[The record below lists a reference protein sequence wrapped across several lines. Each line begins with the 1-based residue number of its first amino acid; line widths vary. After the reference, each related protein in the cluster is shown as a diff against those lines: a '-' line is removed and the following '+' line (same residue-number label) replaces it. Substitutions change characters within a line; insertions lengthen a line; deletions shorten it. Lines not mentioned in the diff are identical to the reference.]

1 MAALEQQILRFD
13 GPDAFRE
20 WIEENQNSSPGIWL
34 VMAKK
39 GSGQTTVTYAEALD
53 VALAYGWIDGQAR
66 RVDEATYVQR
76 FTPRRARSPWSLRNV
91 RTAEE
96 MIADGRMNPRGLA
109 EVERARADGR
119 WERAYSGP
127 KTAEPHPD
135 FLAALSANPA
145 AHSFF
150 ETLNSQNRYAIY
162 YRIQDAKRP
171 ETRARRI
178 ETFVDRLARGEKFY
192 E

>member
-1 MAALEQQILRFD
+1 MVADQETLRFD
-13 GPDAFRE
+13 GPDDFRR
-20 WIEENQNSSPGIWL
+20 WVEENQDSSPGVWL
-34 VMAKK
+34 VLAKK

-66 RVDEATYVQR
+66 RIDDATYVQK
-76 FTPRRARSPWSLRNV
+76 FTPRRARSPWSARNV
-91 RTAEE
+91 RTAEA
-96 MIADGRMNPRGLA
+96 MIADGRMKPRGLA

-119 WERAYSGP
+119 WERAYDGP

-135 FLAALSANPA
+135 FVSALEKNPDAAA
-145 AHSFF
+145 FF
-150 ETLNSQNRYAIY
+150 ETLNSQNRYAVY

-178 ETFVDRLARGEKFY
+178 EQFVDRLARKEKFY

>member
-1 MAALEQQILRFD
+1 MAAVEQATLRFD
-13 GPDAFRE
+13 GPGAFRE
-20 WIEENQNSSPGIWL
+20 WIEEHQDSSPGIWL

-76 FTPRRARSPWSLRNV
+76 FTPRRPRSPWSLRNV
-91 RTAEE
+91 RTAEA

-109 EVERARADGR
+109 EVERARSDGR
-119 WERAYSGP
+119 WERAYAGP

-135 FLAALSANPA
+135 FLAALAANPA
-145 AHSFF
+145 AGTFF
-150 ETLNSQNRYAIY
+150 DTLNSQNRYAIY

-178 ETFVDRLARGEKFY
+178 EAFVDRLARGEKFY

>member
-1 MAALEQQILRFD
+1 MAAVEQQTLRFD

-20 WIEENQNSSPGIWL
+20 WIEENQDSSPGIWL

-53 VALAYGWIDGQAR
+53 VALAYGWIDGQTR

-76 FTPRRARSPWSLRNV
+76 FTPRRPRSPWSLRNV

-135 FLAALSANPA
+135 FLAALTGNPA
-145 AHSFF
+145 AQSFF

-162 YRIQDAKRP
+162 YRVQDAKRP

-178 ETFVDRLARGEKFY
+178 ETFVDRLARGEKLY

>member
-1 MAALEQQILRFD
+1 MAAEQETLRFD
-13 GPDAFRE
+13 GPAEFRA
-20 WIEENQNSSPGIWL
+20 WVEENQDSSPGIWL

-66 RVDEATYVQR
+66 RVDDETYVQR
-76 FTPRRARSPWSLRNV
+76 FTPRRARSPWSMRNV
-91 RTAEE
+91 RTAEA
-96 MIADGRMNPRGLA
+96 MIKDGRMRPRGLA

-119 WERAYSGP
+119 WERAYEGP

-135 FLAALSANPA
+135 FLAALESNPQA
-145 AHSFF
+145 AEFF
-150 ETLNSQNRYAIY
+150 TTLNSQNRFAIY

-178 ETFVDRLARGEKFY
+178 ESFVEKLANGEKFS
-192 E
+192 

>member
-1 MAALEQQILRFD
+1 MAIEQETLRFD
-13 GPDAFRE
+13 GPDEFRA
-20 WIEENQNSSPGIWL
+20 WIDENQDSSPGIWL

-66 RVDEATYVQR
+66 RVDDATYVQK

-91 RTAEE
+91 RTAEA
-96 MIADGRMNPRGLA
+96 MIADGRMKPRGLA
-109 EVERARADGR
+109 EVERARGDGR
-119 WERAYSGP
+119 WERAYEGP
-127 KTAEPHPD
+127 KTSEPHPD
-135 FLAALSANPA
+135 FLTALEKNPDAAA
-145 AHSFF
+145 FF
-150 ETLNSQNRYAIY
+150 ETLNSQNRFAVY

-178 ETFVDRLARGEKFY
+178 EKFIDQLARREKFY

>member
-1 MAALEQQILRFD
+1 MALEQETLRFD
-13 GPDAFRE
+13 GQDDFRA
-20 WIEENQNSSPGIWL
+20 WIEENQDSSPGIWL
-34 VMAKK
+34 VLAKR

-53 VALAYGWIDGQAR
+53 VALAYGWIDGQAK
-66 RVDEATYVQR
+66 RVDDATYVQK

-91 RTAEE
+91 RTAEA
-96 MIADGRMNPRGLA
+96 MIADGRMRPRGLA

-119 WERAYSGP
+119 WERAYEGP

-135 FLAALSANPA
+135 FVVALEKNPEAAA
-145 AHSFF
+145 FF
-150 ETLNSQNRYAIY
+150 ETLNSQNRFAVY

-178 ETFVDRLARGEKFY
+178 EQFVERLARREKFY
-192 E
+192 G

>member
-1 MAALEQQILRFD
+1 MAVEQETIRFD
-13 GPDAFRE
+13 GPEEFRA
-20 WIEENQNSSPGIWL
+20 WVEENQDSSPGVWL

-66 RVDEATYVQR
+66 RVDDATYVQK

-91 RTAEE
+91 GTAEA
-96 MIADGRMNPRGLA
+96 MIAEGRMKPRGLA

-119 WERAYSGP
+119 WERAYEGP

-135 FLAALSANPA
+135 FVAALAANPEA
-145 AHSFF
+145 AAFF
-150 ETLNSQNRYAIY
+150 ETLNSQNRYAVY

-178 ETFVDRLARGEKFY
+178 EQFIDKLARREKFY

>member
-1 MAALEQQILRFD
+1 MAVEQETLRFD
-13 GPDAFRE
+13 GPVEFRA
-20 WIEENQNSSPGIWL
+20 WIEENQDSSPGIWL

-66 RVDEATYVQR
+66 RVDDATYVQK

-91 RTAEE
+91 RTAEA
-96 MIADGRMNPRGLA
+96 MIADGRMRPRGLA

-119 WERAYSGP
+119 WERAYEGP

-135 FLAALSANPA
+135 FMAALERNPDA
-145 AHSFF
+145 AAFF
-150 ETLNSQNRYAIY
+150 ETLNSQNRFAVY
-162 YRIQDAKRP
+162 YRIQDARRP

-178 ETFVDRLARGEKFY
+178 EQFVERLARGEKFY
-192 E
+192 G

>member
-1 MAALEQQILRFD
+1 MAIEQETLRFD
-13 GPDAFRE
+13 GPDEFRA
-20 WIEENQNSSPGIWL
+20 WIDENQDSSPGIWL

-66 RVDEATYVQR
+66 RVDDATYVQK

-91 RTAEE
+91 RTAEA
-96 MIADGRMNPRGLA
+96 MIADGRMKPRGLA
-109 EVERARADGR
+109 EVERARGDGR
-119 WERAYSGP
+119 WERAYEGP

-135 FLAALSANPA
+135 FLTALEKNPDAAA
-145 AHSFF
+145 FF
-150 ETLNSQNRYAIY
+150 ETLNSQNRFAVY

-178 ETFVDRLARGEKFY
+178 EKFIDQLARREKFY

>member
-1 MAALEQQILRFD
+1 MAVEQETLRFD
-13 GPDAFRE
+13 GPVEFRS
-20 WIEENQNSSPGIWL
+20 WIEENQDSSPGIWL

-66 RVDEATYVQR
+66 RVDDATYVQK
-76 FTPRRARSPWSLRNV
+76 FTPRRSRSPWSLRNV
-91 RTAEE
+91 RTAEA
-96 MIADGRMNPRGLA
+96 MIADGRMKPRGLA

-119 WERAYSGP
+119 WERAYEGP

-135 FLAALSANPA
+135 FIAALEKNPEA
-145 AHSFF
+145 AAFF
-150 ETLNSQNRYAIY
+150 ETLNSQNRFAVY

-178 ETFVDRLARGEKFY
+178 EQFVERLARGEKFY

>member
-1 MAALEQQILRFD
+1 MVADQETLRFD
-13 GPDAFRE
+13 GPDDFRL
-20 WIEENQNSSPGIWL
+20 WVEENQDSSPGVWL

-66 RVDEATYVQR
+66 RIDDATYVQK
-76 FTPRRARSPWSLRNV
+76 FTPRRARSPWSARNV
-91 RTAEE
+91 RTAET
-96 MIADGRMNPRGLA
+96 MIADGRMKPRGLA

-119 WERAYSGP
+119 WERAYDGP

-135 FLAALSANPA
+135 FVAALEKNPDA
-145 AHSFF
+145 AAFF
-150 ETLNSQNRYAIY
+150 ETLNSQNRYAVY

-178 ETFVDRLARGEKFY
+178 EQFIDRLARKEKFY